1 VGADLEQI
9 RWWSWRRQRLDR
21 TCRGV
26 DDCLRSIVGVYSANP
41 TAALSLLARV
51 PRIMQGM
58 VDGAIESRIA
68 LRLPA
73 MRRTVWMLHAETAH
87 LALHAT
93 STDAGSKWFLRRQGL
108 TEEEFDRLEHEILL
122 ATGRPA
128 TSERIRE
135 AIKDPP
141 EKLTPVLQALC
152 ASGKLLRIKA
162 KTPLSNAFSYAATR
176 VWLGHE
182 LPEADPV
189 EALVW
194 LAGDYLKAFGPASV
208 GDFAWWAGVQPEHA
222 DAALR
227 AHDPEDVGDGLLM
240 WPNDVHAFEGT
251 RAVANRVNLLP
262 AWDAYTMGYAEASRA
277 RFADPELLPYL
288 YDKGGNATSVIL
300 IDGTVGGLWDF
311 TLSDRKIE
319 IRIGLFEDPMPRA
332 LAAIEAEAGLVA
344 GYFNA
349 RTVEIRRV
357 KIRNA
362 LSTRTGGSHLK
373 PLAGQDAKPARLK
386 PAPPAKPAPA
396 AKPAP
401 VARMTP
407 GPAAK
412 TAAPSKTPAPAKT
425 ATPRPAKRPSG
436 SKG

>member
-1 VGADLEQI
+1 MGADLEQI

-21 TCRGV
+21 SCRGI
-26 DDCLRSIVGVYSANP
+26 DDCLRSIIGVYSANP

-51 PRIMQGM
+51 PRIMPGM
-58 VDGAIESRIA
+58 VEGAIDSKIA

-93 STDAGSKWFLRRQGL
+93 SSGASDRWLLRREGL
-108 TEEEFDRLEHEILL
+108 TEEEYDRLEHEILL
-122 ATGRPA
+122 AAGRPMTA
-128 TSERIRE
+128 DQIRE

-141 EKLTPVLQALC
+141 AKLAPMLHALT
-152 ASGKLLRIKA
+152 ATGKLLRIKA

-182 LPEADPV
+182 LPDADPG

-194 LAGDYLKAFGPASV
+194 LAGDYLKAFGPATV
-208 GDFAWWAGVQPEHA
+208 EDFAWWAGVEPAQAE
-222 DAALR
+222 AAVR
-227 AHDPEDVGDGLLM
+227 AHDPTDVGDGLLM
-240 WPNDVHAFEGT
+240 WPKDVHAFEWT

-262 AWDAYTMGYAEASRA
+262 AWDAYTMGYAEPSRT

-288 YDKGGNATSVIL
+288 YDKNGNATSVIL

-344 GYFNA
+344 AYFNT
-349 RTVEIRRV
+349 RTFEIRRV

-373 PLAGQDAKPARLK
+373 PLAGQDAKPARPK
-386 PAPPAKPAPA
+386 PSAKPLPIA
-396 AKPAP
+396 AKPASSASRRAP
-401 VARMTP
+401 TRAV
-407 GPAAK
+407 AAK
-412 TAAPSKTPAPAKT
+412 PKPVPARKPPKT
-425 ATPRPAKRPSG
+425 
-436 SKG
+436 